1 MDDREG
7 RGLHVL
13 LGVTLFGLL
22 LANLPGQA
30 GVWPAADLPLIGGR
44 TLSFADTL
52 VWWTG
57 QTLVSWTF
65 NLLLIAG
72 FGAWLAWRQDRLVPT
87 ALGWMLL
94 GGLAT
99 AYLVWFGEL
108 VSIMALAAMVAV
120 PMRALRPVT
129 RLVTA
134 ALLIAGTLLIVVA
147 GAGITALLPASM
159 DAGQLLGFDA
169 ERIAAAEAAHRSGF
183 FARLPGNMATALQF
197 HLIELVFLG
206 GGVLGLI
213 LLGMA
218 ALESGFIGGR
228 WPAMRYVL
236 IAAVCLGIGLPMT
249 GWAAAGA
256 LARDFDPS
264 GFGERV
270 SAHALGAVLNAA
282 GIAALIAALIALV
295 PGQGLPAALV
305 RLFER
310 TGRVWL
316 SLYLAQILVA
326 ALLFYTLPGL
336 ALFGRLPPAGLA
348 ALALVLCAAQAGS
361 VWLWSQHFRTG
372 PAEWLLDGLAQRR
385 FGPLRR

>member
-13 LGVTLFGLL
+13 LGITLFGVL

-44 TLSFADTL
+44 TLSFADAL
-52 VWWTG
+52 AWWTG

-65 NLLLIAG
+65 NLLLVAG
-72 FGAWLAWRQDRLVPT
+72 FGAWLAWRQDRLQRT

-99 AYLVWFGEL
+99 AYLFWFGEL
-108 VSIMALAAMVAV
+108 VSIMALAGMIAV
-120 PMRALRPVT
+120 PMRAFRPVT

-134 ALLIAGTLLIVVA
+134 GLLIAGTLVIIVA

-213 LLGMA
+213 LLGMS
-218 ALESGFIGGR
+218 ALESGFVGGR

-236 IAAVCLGIGLPMT
+236 MAAVCLGIGLPLT

-264 GFGERV
+264 GLGQRV
-270 SAHALGAVLNAA
+270 SAHALGAMLNAA
-282 GIAALIAALIALV
+282 GIAALVALAI
-295 PGQGLPAALV
+295 GQGLPAAFM
-305 RLFER
+305 RLLEQA
-310 TGRVWL
+310 GRMWL
-316 SLYLAQILVA
+316 SLYLVQILVA

-348 ALALVLCAAQAGS
+348 ALGLVLCALQAAG
-361 VWLWSQHFRTG
+361 VWLWCRHFRAG
-372 PAEWLLDGLAQRR
+372 PAEWLLDGLAARR
-385 FGPLRR
+385 FAPLRH

>member
-13 LGVTLFGLL
+13 LGVTLFGVL

-30 GVWPAADLPLIGGR
+30 GVWPAADLPLMGGHS
-44 TLSFADTL
+44 LSFADAV

-65 NLLLIAG
+65 NLLLIAS
-72 FGAWLAWRQDRLVPT
+72 FGAWLAWRQDRLERI

-108 VSIMALAAMVAV
+108 VTIMALAGMVAV

-134 ALLIAGTLLIVVA
+134 GLLIAGTLLIVIA

-183 FARLPGNMATALQF
+183 VARLPGNMATALQF

-206 GGVLGLI
+206 GGVLGLM
-213 LLGMA
+213 LLGMS

-236 IAAVCLGIGLPMT
+236 IAAVGLGIGLPLT

-264 GFGERV
+264 GLGERV
-270 SAHALGAVLNAA
+270 SAHALGAMFNAA
-282 GIAALIAALIALV
+282 GIAALVALSI
-295 PGQGLPAALV
+295 GQGLPAVAL
-305 RLFER
+305 RLLEQA
-310 TGRVWL
+310 GRMWL
-316 SLYLAQILVA
+316 SLYLVQILVA

-348 ALALVLCAAQAGS
+348 APGLMLCALQAAG
-361 VWLWSQHFRTG
+361 VWLWSRHFVAG
-372 PAEWLLDGLAQRR
+372 PAEWLLDGLATRR
-385 FGPLRR
+385 FGALRR

>member
-7 RGLHVL
+7 HGLHVL

-30 GVWPAADLPLIGGR
+30 GVWPAADLPRIGGR
-44 TLSFADTL
+44 VLSSADML

-65 NLLLIAG
+65 NLLLMAG
-72 FGAWLAWRQDRLVPT
+72 FGAWLAWRQDRLERTP
-87 ALGWMLL
+87 LGWMLL
-94 GGLAT
+94 VGLVT

-108 VSIMALAAMVAV
+108 LTVMALAGMVAAA
-120 PMRALRPVT
+120 MRALRPVT

-134 ALLIAGTLLIVVA
+134 ALLIAGTLLVVIA

-183 FARLPGNMATALQF
+183 LARLPGNMATALQF

-206 GGVLGLI
+206 GGVLGLM
-213 LLGMA
+213 LLGMS
-218 ALESGFIGGR
+218 ALESGFLGGR

-236 IAAVCLGIGLPMT
+236 IAAVCLGLGLPLT

-264 GFGERV
+264 GLGGRV
-270 SAHALGAVLNAA
+270 SAHALGAMLNAS
-282 GIAALIAALIALV
+282 GIAALVALAV
-295 PGQGLPAALV
+295 GQDLPAAPL
-305 RLFER
+305 RLLER
-310 TGRVWL
+310 AGRMWL
-316 SLYLAQILVA
+316 SLYLVQILAA

-348 ALALVLCAAQAGS
+348 ALGFLLCAAQAGG
-361 VWLWSQHFRTG
+361 VWLWSRHFRTG

-385 FGPLRR
+385 FAPLRR